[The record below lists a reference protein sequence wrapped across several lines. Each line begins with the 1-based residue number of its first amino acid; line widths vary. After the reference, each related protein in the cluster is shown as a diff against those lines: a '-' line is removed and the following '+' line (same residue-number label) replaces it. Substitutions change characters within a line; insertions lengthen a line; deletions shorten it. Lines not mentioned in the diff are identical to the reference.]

1 MVLKLITGF
10 ASSVV
15 LGMLF
20 QSVIRGVIC
29 FIGAMVVVTIV
40 VMLYLDV
47 RNK

>member
-1 MVLKLITGF
+1 MVLKLITG
-10 ASSVV
+10 SVLSAV
-15 LGMLF
+15 LAMLF

-40 VMLYLDV
+40 VMLYLDA